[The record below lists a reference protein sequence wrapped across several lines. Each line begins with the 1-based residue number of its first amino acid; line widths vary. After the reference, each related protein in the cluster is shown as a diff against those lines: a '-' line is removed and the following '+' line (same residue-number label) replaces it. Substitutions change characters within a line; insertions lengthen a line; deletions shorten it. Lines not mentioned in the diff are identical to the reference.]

1 LRDSSERSLREVANK
16 TVPWKVGKSKVVE
29 RSTRIHRARKVNAKW
44 LAGDRSPP
52 ILATIHDWPTAIEAV
67 PVKLW
72 LDFWPEV
79 RVEAVNEANLAAGPT
94 PRNPLKRLYHWVL
107 HWAETPYGTP
117 ALAIIAFAESS
128 FFPIP
133 PDVLQI
139 ALSVSKPR
147 RSFYYAAVSALAS
160 VLGGIAG
167 WYIGRAL
174 WAGVDDFFFNYVPGF
189 SHANFDGV
197 GSLYHENAFLA
208 ILAAAF
214 TPIPYKVFTI
224 AAGVW
229 QVPLQTLVMASIV
242 GRSGRFFLVAT
253 AMYFFGEPAKAFV
266 ERHFEWMTLALFA
279 LIVVG
284 FMAIRWML

>member
-1 LRDSSERSLREVANK
+1 MNEMTHADA
-16 TVPWKVGKSKVVE
+16 
-29 RSTRIHRARKVNAKW
+29 
-44 LAGDRSPP
+44 
-52 ILATIHDWPTAIEAV
+52 PTA
-67 PVKLW
+67 PVRL
-72 LDFWPEV
+72 
-79 RVEAVNEANLAAGPT
+79 G
-94 PRNPLKRLYHWVL
+94 PLKRLYHWVL

-117 ALAIIAFAESS
+117 ALALLSFAESS

-147 RSFYYAAVSALAS
+147 RSFFYAGVSAIAS

-174 WAGVDDFFFNYVPGF
+174 WLSVDDFFFTYVPGF
-189 SHANFDGV
+189 SRANFERV
-197 GSLYHENAFLA
+197 ELLYGENAFLA

-224 AAGVW
+224 AAGVCHRT
-229 QVPLQTLVMASIV
+229 VSLETLVIASIL

-253 AMYFFGEPAKAFV
+253 AMFFFGESAKAML
-266 ERHFEWMTLALFA
+266 EKHFEWVTLALFGLLVA
-279 LIVVG
+279 G
-284 FMAIRWML
+284 FVAIRLLL

>member
-1 LRDSSERSLREVANK
+1 MNETMN
-16 TVPWKVGKSKVVE
+16 VPLP
-29 RSTRIHRARKVNAKW
+29 AAKIR
-44 LAGDRSPP
+44 L
-52 ILATIHDWPTAIEAV
+52 
-67 PVKLW
+67 
-72 LDFWPEV
+72 
-79 RVEAVNEANLAAGPT
+79 
-94 PRNPLKRLYHWVL
+94 NPLKRLYHWVL

-117 ALAIIAFAESS
+117 ALAILSFAESS

-147 RSFYYAAVSALAS
+147 RSFFYAAVSAVAS

-174 WAGVDDFFFNYVPGF
+174 WLSVDDFFFNYVPGF
-189 SHANFDGV
+189 SHANFERV
-197 GSLYHENAFLA
+197 ESLYGENAFLA

-224 AAGVW
+224 AAGVCHRS
-229 QVPLQTLVMASIV
+229 VSLQTLVIASIV

-253 AMYFFGEPAKAFV
+253 AMFFFGEPAKAML
-266 ERHFEWMTLALFA
+266 ERHFEWITLALFA
-279 LIVVG
+279 LLVG
-284 FMAIRWML
+284 GFLALRVLL